1 MNNNRSA
8 LTYAKAIQR
17 LIHGFNLLLFFLSS
31 EKPRREL
38 KYTSTRLADICNAIK
53 LTPTEALYLAARVN
67 GSSCDLLLCRFFKQA
82 SNINLS
88 SRLISK
94 GLSVFKAVNQL
105 FI

>member
-1 MNNNRSA
+1 MINNRSA
-8 LTYAKAIQR
+8 LSHAQATYR
-17 LIHGFNLLLFFLSS
+17 LIHRFNLLLFFLSS

-38 KYTSTRLADICNAIK
+38 KNTRLVDICNTIK

-94 GLSVFKAVNQL
+94 GLSVFKVVNPL